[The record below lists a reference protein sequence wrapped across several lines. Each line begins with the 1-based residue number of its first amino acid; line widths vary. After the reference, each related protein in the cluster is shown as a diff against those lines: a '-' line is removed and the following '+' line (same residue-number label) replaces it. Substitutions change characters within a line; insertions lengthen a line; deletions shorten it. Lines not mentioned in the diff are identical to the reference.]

1 MYNMFTSSMW
11 ILFAGGKMESMV
23 TRLQTISDMKR
34 KSTTENALSKYTGN
48 VLYKALLGALAEVEL
63 INQVARK
70 YAHISG
76 WYKF

>member
-11 ILFAGGKMESMV
+11 ILFAGGKMESMI

-34 KSTTENALSKYTGN
+34 KSRTENALSKYTGN

-76 WYKF
+76 WYIF

>member
-11 ILFAGGKMESMV
+11 ILFAGGKMESMI

-34 KSTTENALSKYTGN
+34 ESTTENALSKYTGN
-48 VLYKALLGALAEVEL
+48 VLYKALLSALAEVEL

-70 YAHISG
+70 YVYISG
-76 WYKF
+76 WYK

>member
-1 MYNMFTSSMW
+1 MYNMFRLSMW
-11 ILFAGGKMESMV
+11 ILFAGGKMESMI

-34 KSTTENALSKYTGN
+34 KSRTENALSKYTGN

-76 WYKF
+76 WYIF

>member
-11 ILFAGGKMESMV
+11 ILFAGGKMESMI

-34 KSTTENALSKYTGN
+34 KSRTENALSKYTGN